1 MENPS
6 YLSPNSKD
14 MSRQLIKTACL
25 LGATL
30 WAQPD
35 LFFNQGALVY
45 VQSNALVYVQ
55 GGMQTNDNGTND
67 GVLENLGTIQL
78 VNTAGGWRGNFTIGN
93 NAEVNSRPNSLIQM
107 QGDYHNNN
115 GSHRS
120 TGTHNANGNT
130 NTGGTLEF
138 NASDGAQTFRIT
150 MSGTDQ
156 QRWTL

>member
-45 VQSNALVYVQ
+45 VQSGALVYVQ
-55 GGMQTNDNGTND
+55 GGMQTNDNGANN
-67 GVLENLGTIQL
+67 GVLENLGEIRC
-78 VNTAGGWRGNFTIGN
+78 VDGSGGFRGHFKISQ
-93 NAEVNSRPNSLIQM
+93 NAEVNSRPNSWIYL
-107 QGDYHNNN
+107 QGHYHNIL
-115 GSHRS
+115 GVHRS
-120 TGTHNANGNT
+120 TGAGF
-130 NTGGTLEF
+130 GGTVEF
-138 NASDGAQTFRIT
+138 N
-150 MSGTDQ
+150 
-156 QRWTL
+156 